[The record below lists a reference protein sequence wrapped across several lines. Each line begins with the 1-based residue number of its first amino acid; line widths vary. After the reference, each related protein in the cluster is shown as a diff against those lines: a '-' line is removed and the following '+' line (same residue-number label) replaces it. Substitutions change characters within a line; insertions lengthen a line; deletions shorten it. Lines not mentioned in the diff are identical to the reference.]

1 MMKKQLI
8 TKNDIRRD
16 LLAKINKAKKLSI
29 FLTIIIAVAIPA
41 YILFIINYANITAEY
56 TDYHLAGRG
65 LHPAL
70 GLFITPIVILFFVI
84 FLLDFYYIDLFKAK
98 KGKFS
103 IIEEKVYQK
112 KKEQISYYRHSEKE
126 NSLYFRC
133 GRVSV
138 ENQVYSQSN
147 IGDNFYVVVLRTKKA
162 PKLVYHTKYY
172 EIVELV

>member
-1 MMKKQLI
+1 MKKQLI
-8 TKNDIRRD
+8 TQNDIRRD

-41 YILFIINYANITAEY
+41 YILFIINYANIMVEY
-56 TDYHLAGRG
+56 TDHHLAGRG

-70 GLFITPIVILFFVI
+70 GLFIIPIVILFFVI

-112 KKEQISYYRHSEKE
+112 KKELIFYYRHSEKE

>member
-56 TDYHLAGRG
+56 TDHHLAGRG

-84 FLLDFYYIDLFKAK
+84 FLI
-98 KGKFS
+98 FS
-103 IIEEKVYQK
+103 SIKDNQLNYSDWLTFVGSYLGFAGSVILGYVAIYQNR
-112 KKEQISYYRHSEKE
+112 KEVP
-126 NSLYFRC
+126 L
-133 GRVSV
+133 
-138 ENQVYSQSN
+138 
-147 IGDNFYVVVLRTKKA
+147 
-162 PKLVYHTKYY
+162 
-172 EIVELV
+172 